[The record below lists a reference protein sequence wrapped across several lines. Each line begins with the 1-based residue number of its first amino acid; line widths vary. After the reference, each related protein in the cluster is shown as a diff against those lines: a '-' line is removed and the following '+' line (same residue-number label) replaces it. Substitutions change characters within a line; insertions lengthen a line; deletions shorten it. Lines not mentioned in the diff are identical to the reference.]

1 MSCPVQSIRL
11 NTVVGHC
18 QVSSVCPSDS
28 LSMGQGS
35 AVQPSVGGS
44 ARAIVTFQITLN
56 MHTDSNAVPG
66 VRPPDSVSVTLCR
79 YQTEAAAQK
88 EILQGFERDMDQ
100 LAALQLHPD
109 IRTDRHNY
117 LIDLIPEQKLR
128 EWAARC
134 KRDHDHFAK
143 KVKSALCL
151 GHWGGGG
158 RGRKQNT
165 LQVGGAL
172 QT

>member
-1 MSCPVQSIRL
+1 M
-11 NTVVGHC
+11 
-18 QVSSVCPSDS
+18 
-28 LSMGQGS
+28 
-35 AVQPSVGGS
+35 
-44 ARAIVTFQITLN
+44 
-56 MHTDSNAVPG
+56 
-66 VRPPDSVSVTLCR
+66 CR

-100 LAALQLHPD
+100 LAALQLHAD

-143 KVKSALCL
+143 KVKSAL
-151 GHWGGGG
+151 WGV
-158 RGRKQNT
+158 
-165 LQVGGAL
+165 VGGWGMNVPPGVHIFCL
-172 QT
+172 LMITTKI

>member
-1 MSCPVQSIRL
+1 M
-11 NTVVGHC
+11 HKE
-18 QVSSVCPSDS
+18 SS
-28 LSMGQGS
+28 
-35 AVQPSVGGS
+35 
-44 ARAIVTFQITLN
+44 
-56 MHTDSNAVPG
+56 AVPG
-66 VRPPDSVSVTLCR
+66 VCPPDSVSVVSYR

-143 KVKSALCL
+143 KVQSALCF
-151 GHWGGGG
+151 GRRGGGG
-158 RGRKQNT
+158 RM
-165 LQVGGAL
+165 
-172 QT
+172 

>member
-1 MSCPVQSIRL
+1 MVSS
-11 NTVVGHC
+11 GHC
-18 QVSSVCPSDS
+18 YFSQVPSTCVQTVMQCLVSV
-28 LSMGQGS
+28 
-35 AVQPSVGGS
+35 
-44 ARAIVTFQITLN
+44 
-56 MHTDSNAVPG
+56 
-66 VRPPDSVSVTLCR
+66 PPDSVSVALCR
-79 YQTEAAAQK
+79 YQKEAAAQK

-109 IRTDRHNY
+109 IQTDRHNY

-143 KVKSALCL
+143 KVQSIVWDRWARS
-151 GHWGGGG
+151 G
-158 RGRKQNT
+158 RGWPSPDPLFFFISEFLLRGLET
-165 LQVGGAL
+165 AHVGGAMPA